1 MKESLSKTTGIETNP
16 LERVARFAPYVIS
29 MHRRGRGGVLWL

>member
-16 LERVARFAPYVIS
+16 LEK
-29 MHRRGRGGVLWL
+29 GRKVRTLRNFDASTW